1 LKTYSNVSQKL
12 AGHVALMCYRLD
24 KYWCIKCW

>member
-1 LKTYSNVSQKL
+1 VSQKL